1 MKMNERRTFTYFHS
15 ADWPRRFPPLLAAAL
30 VVASPTAGREGICND
45 LELLDADDIRAA
57 DAADAVRSRFAASAL
72 CRIASRFPKK

>member
-45 LELLDADDIRAA
+45 LELLDADDIRTA
-57 DAADAVRSRFAASAL
+57 
-72 CRIASRFPKK
+72 